1 MLQHLPCIASSLD
14 SNQYYV
20 ANFPEATYADWAIT
34 ELQTTNHRTLNSLL
48 ITQQDS
54 NSDHSDDAI

>member
-1 MLQHLPCIASSLD
+1 ML
-14 SNQYYV
+14 

>member
-1 MLQHLPCIASSLD
+1 ML
-14 SNQYYV
+14 

-34 ELQTTNHRTLNSLL
+34 ELQTTNH